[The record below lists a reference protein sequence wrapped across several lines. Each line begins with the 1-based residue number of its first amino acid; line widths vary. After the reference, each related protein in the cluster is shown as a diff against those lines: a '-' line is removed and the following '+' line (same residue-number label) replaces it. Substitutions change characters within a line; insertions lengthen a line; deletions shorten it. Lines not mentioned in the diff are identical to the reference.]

1 MLARTPAA
9 AHARSG
15 TMQVPQIDGSS
26 AVLLLV
32 QVLQQPR
39 KLLYPSVP
47 APSIPSIFNKL
58 RATTRCVGR
67 RPRLASHY
75 LQP

>member
-1 MLARTPAA
+1 MLARTPTA

-15 TMQVPQIDGSS
+15 TMQVPLIDGSS

-47 APSIPSIFNKL
+47 APSIPSIFKL